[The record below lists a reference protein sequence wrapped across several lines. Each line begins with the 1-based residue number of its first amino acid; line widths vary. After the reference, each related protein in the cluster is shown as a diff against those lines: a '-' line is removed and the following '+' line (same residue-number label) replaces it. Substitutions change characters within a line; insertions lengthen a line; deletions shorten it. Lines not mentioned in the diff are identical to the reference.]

1 MFNVLAAVAFGINKI
16 FFFLIMPR
24 LHLIYIGKENNKSY
38 QRHLKIL
45 EIMEQLFNII
55 FI

>member
-16 FFFLIMPR
+16 CFLIMPR